1 MIRAAVRILL
11 DRETYAYTMLWE
23 SLTIPQKRFLKG
35 LAAEAAGVKVF
46 GGEFVSRYGLGSP
59 SNAQRVVEALLAKDV
74 IDRDDGS
81 FLITDRFFR
90 LWIQSEQIV

>member
-1 MIRAAVRILL
+1 
-11 DRETYAYTMLWE
+11 MLWE

-81 FLITDRFFR
+81 FPDHRTGF
-90 LWIQSEQIV
+90 SGCGYNTEQIV

>member
-1 MIRAAVRILL
+1 MRNDSGPSVLYATSMPRPVGIMRTKRAVTNEMIRAAVRILL

-59 SNAQRVVEALLAKDV
+59 SNAQRVVEA
-74 IDRDDGS
+74 
-81 FLITDRFFR
+81 
-90 LWIQSEQIV
+90 